1 MDFEAHITCL
11 GHEEKVKEVG
21 EATGWSFSKID
32 GDPILGQGVKCYLT
46 HHARDYITL
55 HERMLAVKRE
65 LQDKDVNVPVLRTK
79 IELIMH
85 DERYLPKEGARP

>member
-1 MDFEAHITCL
+1 MDFESHITCL

-21 EATGWSFSKID
+21 KAMGWSFSKID
-32 GDPILGQGVKCYLT
+32 GDPVLGQGVKCYLT
-46 HHARDYITL
+46 RHARDYVKL
-55 HERMLAVKRE
+55 HGDMMQVKRE

-85 DERYLPKEGARP
+85 DERVQP